1 MQIQQLQ
8 DSLLKR
14 AALAVNYVI
23 QSVLKGVLRKL
34 NDINLN
40 YLLFDII
47 ISEAGSF
54 NLGEY
59 IESRG
64 WINEM

>member
-1 MQIQQLQ
+1 MA
-8 DSLLKR
+8 DVRKSALKS
-14 AALAVNYVI
+14 A
-23 QSVLKGVLRKL
+23 LRKL
-34 NDINLN
+34 NNINLN

-54 NLGEY
+54 NFGEY

-64 WINEM
+64 RINEMQYL